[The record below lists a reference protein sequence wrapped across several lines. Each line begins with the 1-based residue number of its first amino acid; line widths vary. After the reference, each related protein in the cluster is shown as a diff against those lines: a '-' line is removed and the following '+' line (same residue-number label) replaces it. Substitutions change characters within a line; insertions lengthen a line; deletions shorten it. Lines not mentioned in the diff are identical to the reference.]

1 MGAASKK
8 LRQRYF
14 RLLEALGPELE
25 ILRRVPLEDQAREG
39 GEVGPLLAHAVDM
52 MRRGEVHIA
61 GGYDGE
67 YGEIRL
73 FTPEERR
80 RLQGQGAFFSLPA
93 ATP

>member
-1 MGAASKK
+1 
-8 LRQRYF
+8 
-14 RLLEALGPELE
+14 
-25 ILRRVPLEDQAREG
+25 
-39 GEVGPLLAHAVDM
+39 

-80 RLQGQGAFFSLPA
+80 RLQGQGAFFSLPRR
-93 ATP
+93 PG